1 MVNLKALIAL
11 LVGVGLGVGLLFVI
25 SRPAVESIEVEP
37 PLQTSILTSPDSDPE
52 PKLLAPAVR
61 TLDFYRQLL
70 TGSRLALQLE
80 ANNPDAIAEVVFT
93 EVAREPNITTIKG
106 TVANSKGSMVMTI
119 GDEFMHIFLAVDTG
133 IYEFSG
139 KDFRGIVERTKD
151 MRFDNDIAV
160 PQNKSIELNRQPVR
174 RPAVPEGYSQ

>member
-25 SRPAVESIEVEP
+25 NRPLIQSIEVEQQP
-37 PLQTSILTSPDSDPE
+37 QTSILTSSDSDPE
-52 PKLLAPAVR
+52 PELLAPAVR

-106 TVANSKGSMVMTI
+106 TVANSKGSMVMTV
-119 GDEFMHIFLAVDTG
+119 GDKFMHIYLAVDTG

-139 KDFRGIVERTKD
+139 KDFRGVVERTKD

-160 PQNKSIELNRQPVR
+160 PQNKSIELNRQPIR
-174 RPAVPEGYSQ
+174 RPAVP